1 MNSSAKVEGMVG
13 SPFSCFSYR
22 RDKDS
27 FLCLYNLAGYNP
39 STYLGPSQLLL
50 DDVVVRF
57 HMSCEFQIAD
67 GVLMTAVDALKSKNI
82 GARVTPFMLML
93 HINHT
98 IFTVSGGRRPRISI
112 KALYICSAVPSKNL
126 PHPATNS
133 VSPVQEK
140 DMS

>member
-1 MNSSAKVEGMVG
+1 
-13 SPFSCFSYR
+13 
-22 RDKDS
+22 
-27 FLCLYNLAGYNP
+27 
-39 STYLGPSQLLL
+39 
-50 DDVVVRF
+50 
-57 HMSCEFQIAD
+57 
-67 GVLMTAVDALKSKNI
+67 MTAVDALEGKNI
-82 GARVTPFMLML
+82 DTRVMPVMLML
-93 HINHT
+93 HINHI